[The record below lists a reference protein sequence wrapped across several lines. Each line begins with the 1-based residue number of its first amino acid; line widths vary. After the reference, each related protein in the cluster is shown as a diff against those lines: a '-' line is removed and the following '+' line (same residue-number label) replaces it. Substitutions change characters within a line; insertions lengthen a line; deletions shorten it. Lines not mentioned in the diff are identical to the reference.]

1 MVLEQVF
8 GWMASIL
15 TTLIFVPQLA
25 KAFKTKMTND
35 LSMMMMVLA
44 VMGNACWFI
53 HAYLV
58 SNMPL
63 MVCAALIIVMSVVL
77 IIFKYTNERR
87 A

>member
-1 MVLEQVF
+1 MAVEQIF

-44 VMGNACWFI
+44 VMGNVCWFI
-53 HAYLV
+53 HAFFV

-63 MVCAALIIVMSVVL
+63 MVCAALIIIMSMVL
-77 IIFKYTNERR
+77 IVFKYTNEKR